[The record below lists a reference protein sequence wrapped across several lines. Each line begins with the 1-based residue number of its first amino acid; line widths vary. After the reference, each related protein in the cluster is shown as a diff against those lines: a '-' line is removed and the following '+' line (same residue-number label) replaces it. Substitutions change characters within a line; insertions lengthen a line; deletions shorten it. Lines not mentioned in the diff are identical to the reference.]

1 MWLLFGAHPSSAQG
15 QIQKHAKRRKARI
28 FCIASAFIHKISSCQ
43 GDQKNSSNLFGAARE
58 FHKCLILK
66 DPIAC
71 IPVEHVVWGRIKS
84 GFSTVKPGL
93 HTKLSTEYVDS
104 QKTSFATV
112 I

>member
-1 MWLLFGAHPSSAQG
+1 MRPLFGVHPSTAQV
-15 QIQKHAKRRKARI
+15 QNQKHAKRRKARI
-28 FCIASAFIHKISSCQ
+28 FCIVSVFIHKISSCQ
-43 GDQKNSSNLFGAARE
+43 GDQKNSSDLFGAAPK
-58 FHKCLILK
+58 FHKYLILK

-71 IPVEHVVWGRIKS
+71 IPVEQVLRGRIKS